1 MIAEEMN
8 CTVTEAKSRVTPQE
22 FFDKITYWETH
33 PPMRDHLN
41 ICMAQIAQ
49 SILNTNLGKGQK
61 PYPLNKL
68 IIDYKKALLPTGA
81 QLVNKIK
88 SVFGA
93 LTKKAQ

>member
-1 MIAEEMN
+1 MIAEEMS

-22 FFDKITYWETH
+22 FLDKITYWETH

-41 ICMAQIAQ
+41 ICMAQISQ
-49 SILNTNLGKGQK
+49 SILNTRLGKGQRA
-61 PYPLNKL
+61 YPLSKL
-68 IIDYKKALLPTGA
+68 IIDYKKAQRPTGA